1 MVLNVLNNPLRTLYG
16 KKHSLRI
23 VDVLSVASSNP
34 WLVGPLTSYLR
45 HLAKIISAWWL
56 TYPSEKYESQLIL
69 FIIPNMWRN
78 NMFQTTNQILKSM
91 QIYEDTQLLNQ
102 CSTFLFFL
110 SLSLSLSPHH
120 HQVETCQVQ
129 YFNPSIAW
137 HKPLSCI
144 LKQLQR
150 YVPTDTLATRL
161 RKGCLAGYCNH
172 TLREAFFSVLY
183 LSMISCI
190 TLLPRDTRRVKTYV
204 VIY

>member
-1 MVLNVLNNPLRTLYG
+1 MSCLSPPL
-16 KKHSLRI
+16 S
-23 VDVLSVASSNP
+23 P
-34 WLVGPLTSYLR
+34 WLVGPLTSYLCR
-45 HLAKIISAWWL
+45 LAKIISAWWL

-69 FIIPNMWRN
+69 LFPICGEKACSKPPTRYSN
-78 NMFQTTNQILKSM
+78 LCKSM
-91 QIYEDTQLLNQ
+91 KTHTTKTMQY
-102 CSTFLFFL
+102 L
-110 SLSLSLSPHH
+110 SLSLPLSLSPSPSGRA
-120 HQVETCQVQ
+120 CQVP
-129 YFNPSIAW
+129 YFKPRIVW

-172 TLREAFFSVLY
+172 TLREAVFFSVLY

-190 TLLPRDTRRVKTYV
+190 TLLPRDTRRVKTI